1 MTVKIVV
8 DRGRCSG
15 IGICESLAPDI
26 FGVGDDGSLV
36 LLREDVEDRALAEEA
51 VRGCPAAA
59 LSIEESSA

>member
-26 FGVGDDGSLV
+26 FEVGEDGGLV

-51 VRGCPAAA
+51 VLGCPAAA
-59 LSIEESSA
+59 LTIEESRA